1 MTNSQEHIDCWSF
14 LLYYMDYRNDHWSVD
29 DKNGQ
34 QKSLFKRQLRFK
46 DLAEI
51 SDRNEERKRKNV
63 RKMDNKT

>member
-1 MTNSQEHIDCWSF
+1 
-14 LLYYMDYRNDHWSVD
+14 MDYRNDHWSVD

-34 QKSLFKRQLRFK
+34 QKNLFKRQLRFK

>member
-1 MTNSQEHIDCWSF
+1 
-14 LLYYMDYRNDHWSVD
+14 MDYRNGHRSVD
-29 DKNGQ
+29 DENGQ